1 MREDV
6 GRLTQ
11 KFPGSAENGSVYNHA
26 AAFYVYALFAA
37 GRPDAAWRLLR
48 QMIPGPDPGD
58 FLQRGQLPVFIPNY
72 YRGAWREFPR
82 TAGRS
87 SQLVNTGTISW
98 FYRCLID
105 GLFGVRGC
113 RQGLRIEPGL
123 PKAWREASITRAF
136 RGALFDIRLRR
147 VPGVSA
153 TRLILDGQPVEGP
166 VIGNVEAGRR
176 YAVEVLL
183 NGDTA

>member
-26 AAFYVYALFAA
+26 GAFYVYALFAA
-37 GRPDAAWRLLR
+37 GRADHACRLLR
-48 QMIPGPDPGD
+48 RMIPGPEPQD
-58 FLQRGQLPVFIPNY
+58 FVQRGQLPVFIPNY

-87 SQLVNTGTISW
+87 SQLVNTGTVSW
-98 FYRCLID
+98 FYRCLVD

-113 RQGLRIEPGL
+113 RQGLRIEPRL
-123 PKAWREASITRAF
+123 PADWDEASIAREF
-136 RGALFDIRLRR
+136 RGAHFHIRLRR
-147 VPGVSA
+147 VPGAGTTQIV
-153 TRLILDGQPVEGP
+153 LDGVPVAGSVIEG
-166 VIGNVEAGRR
+166 VEAGRSYR
-176 YAVEVLL
+176 VEVLL
-183 NGDTA
+183 GGAVT